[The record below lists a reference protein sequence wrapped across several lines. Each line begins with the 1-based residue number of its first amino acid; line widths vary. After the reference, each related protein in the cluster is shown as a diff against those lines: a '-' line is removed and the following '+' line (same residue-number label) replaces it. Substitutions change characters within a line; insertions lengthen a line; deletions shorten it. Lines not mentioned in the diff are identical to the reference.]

1 MQRQMELW
9 PTSPGQSQDL
19 EIWHT
24 LDHRL
29 QKDVVIA
36 LANLISKM
44 IQAGGMKRGQ
54 EVNHER

>member
-9 PTSPGQSQDL
+9 STSPRQSQDL
-19 EIWHT
+19 EIWHS
-24 LDHRL
+24 LDHQL

-44 IQAGGMKRGQ
+44 IQAEGMKQGQ
-54 EVNHER
+54 EISHEQ

>member
-9 PTSPGQSQDL
+9 STSARQSQDL
-19 EIWHT
+19 EIWHA
-24 LDHRL
+24 LDHQL

-44 IQAGGMKRGQ
+44 IQAEGMKQGQ
-54 EVNHER
+54 EVSHEQ